1 MTETKSF
8 SDKQVEIA
16 QIAKALSHPA
26 RVFIM
31 QRLLNENLCSGEA
44 CCTSGEMINDIPIA
58 RSTLSQHLKELK
70 HAGLIQGEI
79 ELPRIKYCVNTEN
92 WENAKKR
99 LLDFLKT

>member
-1 MTETKSF
+1 MTEKISF

-16 QIAKALSHPA
+16 KIAKALSHPA

-31 QRLLNENLCSGEA
+31 QRLLNENLCSGKA
-44 CCTSGEMINDIPIA
+44 CCTSGEMINEIPIA

-79 ELPRIKYCVNTEN
+79 ELPTIKYCVNTEN
-92 WENAKKR
+92 WENAKK
-99 LLDFLKT
+99 LFFNFLNT